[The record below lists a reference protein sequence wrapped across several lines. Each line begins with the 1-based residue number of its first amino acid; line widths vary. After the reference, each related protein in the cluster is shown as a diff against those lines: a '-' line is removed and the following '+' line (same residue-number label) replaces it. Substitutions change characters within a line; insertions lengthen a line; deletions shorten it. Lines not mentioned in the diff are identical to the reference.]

1 MQKVVDI
8 KVLTIDEKPYAVD
21 SLSEEIQGLVEM
33 YNDWQRQEVV
43 VRDELTR
50 YIAAKETLSQQII
63 TKVREELSAAEAAA
77 APAAPAAPA
86 ESTSTD

>member
-1 MQKVVDI
+1 
-8 KVLTIDEKPYAVD
+8 
-21 SLSEEIQGLVEM
+21 M

-63 TKVREELSAAEAAA
+63 TKVREELSAAAAA
-77 APAAPAAPA
+77 SEPDVPPP
-86 ESTSTD
+86 STVPSED

>member
-63 TKVREELSAAEAAA
+63 NKVRAELSAEGESSADAEDSPSA
-77 APAAPAAPA
+77 
-86 ESTSTD
+86 D